1 MRRHVA
7 AAALVIVAALVAACS
22 SDSASA
28 PASSTAAT
36 TTTAA
41 ATTTAPQTSVAVS
54 TSTTVA
60 ELPTRPGAVTEH
72 LREGPFD
79 IQPGQNNID
88 TKTRIPQPSADGW
101 VVGIRADLRFADGT
115 VPPVDVVHL
124 HHGVWLS
131 AGNRDATAALP
142 ERFFAAG
149 EEKTSM
155 ALPAPYGYRYRTT
168 DKWVLNYMLHN
179 LTPEHKQV
187 WVTYDIDIIP
197 DTAPEAPSTVNAR
210 PVWMDVQNGSVYPVF
225 DVLRG
230 SGDGTTYTFPDQ
242 ANDPYAGAATALN
255 TWTVDRDGV
264 LVATAGH
271 LHPGGL
277 HTDLFDTR
285 DGTPSHLFRSD
296 AKYYEPAGAVSWD
309 VAMTATTPTWHV
321 AVKKG
326 DVLSTSATYDSKRA
340 SWYESMGIMVVWMG
354 DPGGPADDP
363 FTTVVDSPGML
374 THGHLS
380 ENDHHGGDVDSTYLD
395 LTKVASG
402 PASATVAIKDWLYTE
417 GDMNATQSVPTVKP
431 GGTFTY
437 DNQDANIGVGQWHT
451 ITACAAPCNQS
462 TGIAYPLADG
472 PVIFDSGE
480 LGLGGPPTAN
490 RTTWSIPTDLP
501 VGTYTYFCRIHP
513 LMRGAFR
520 VEK

>member
-1 MRRHVA
+1 MRRHLAIAASVA
-7 AAALVIVAALVAACS
+7 VGALVAACS
-22 SDSASA
+22 SGTSSA
-28 PASSTAAT
+28 PATSTPSS
-36 TTTAA
+36 TAA
-41 ATTTAPQTSVAVS
+41 ATTISLQT
-54 TSTTVA
+54 TTTIA
-60 ELPTRPGAVTEH
+60 ELPTRLGAVTEH
-72 LREGPFD
+72 LKVGPFD

-88 TKTRIPQPSADGW
+88 TRPGIPQPAMNGW
-101 VVGIRADLRFADGT
+101 IVGIRPNLRFADGT
-115 VPPVDVVHL
+115 VPAVDVVHL

-131 AGNRDATAALP
+131 FGKPDATAPLP

-149 EEKTSM
+149 EEKTTL
-155 ALPAPYGYRYRTT
+155 ALPEPYGYRYRTS

-179 LTPEHKQV
+179 LTPQHKKV
-187 WVTYDIDIIP
+187 WVTYDIDIVP
-197 DTAPEAPSTVNAR
+197 DTAPSAKGIINAR
-210 PVWMDVQNGSVYPVF
+210 PVWMDVQNGSIYPVF

-230 SGDGTTYTFPDQ
+230 SGDGNTYTYPDQ
-242 ANDPYAGAATALN
+242 AKNPYANKPAPLN
-255 TWTVDRDGV
+255 QWTVDRDGV
-264 LVATAGH
+264 LIATAGH

-285 DGTPSHLFRSD
+285 SAKTAHLFRSE

-354 DPGGPADDP
+354 DTGGTADDP
-363 FTTVVDSPGML
+363 FTTKVDAPGML
-374 THGHLS
+374 THGHLT
-380 ENDHHGGDVDSTYLD
+380 ENDHHGGQADSSYLD
-395 LTKVASG
+395 LTKLPSK

-417 GDMNATQSVPTVKP
+417 GDMSATGSVPTVKP
-431 GGTFTY
+431 GGTITY

-462 TGIAYPLADG
+462 TGIAYPLANG

-480 LGLGGPPTAN
+480 LGLGGTPTAN
-490 RTTWSIPTDLP
+490 RTTWTIPAGLP
-501 VGTYTYFCRIHP
+501 LGTYTYFCRIHP